1 MSSAL
6 RIRTAGPDDA
16 PAIAALVRE
25 LADYEQMLA
34 DARATPEDFARELS
48 RPSPVAH
55 VLLAEK
61 GGELAGLALY
71 FFNFSTFVGRAGLYL
86 EDLYVRT
93 AFRRQGVGLAL
104 LAELARVALAH
115 GCGRMEWAVLD
126 WNQPAIDFY
135 ERLGARPLDDW
146 RVFRLTPAGIAAL
159 SARSHRTPS

>member
-1 MSSAL
+1 MAL
-6 RIRTAGPDDA
+6 LQKKGEMDETMEERLYQFASLDQYTFQQRLTIR
-16 PAIAALVRE
+16 
-25 LADYEQMLA
+25 
-34 DARATPEDFARELS
+34 
-48 RPSPVAH
+48 
-55 VLLAEK
+55 
-61 GGELAGLALY
+61 LAGLALY

-159 SARSHRTPS
+159 SARSPRTPS